1 MKNTLVDLLSEYRSQ
16 RSFNAQEYVAKKVT
30 AIREHFEKHGLKAA
44 VLGVS
49 GGVDSAVVNHL
60 LIEALGPS
68 NVYAMSLPIFGSSGS
83 TGQQEA
89 ATMAYQSFPGIVVKN
104 LSDMSSVANN
114 TVGSRNSFTAGQ
126 VDYWLRPVILY
137 GMAARL
143 QSAKIKAVV
152 VGTINRDEGSYIGYF
167 GKHTDICDLQI
178 ISDLHKSEV
187 YQVAKHY
194 GVLDAIINR
203 APEGNVHDGKTDE
216 EMIGTSY
223 DMVELFT
230 GYYLNN
236 LTKFSHFS
244 EEDQLKWNDVTSAI
258 NKRRSE
264 NYFKYDNGLSC
275 YFIDVL
281 DRTVPGG
288 WK

>member
-1 MKNTLVDLLSEYRSQ
+1 MTTITNLLTEYRNE
-16 RSFNAQEYVAKKVT
+16 RAFNAEKYVADKVI
-30 AIREHFEKHGLKAA
+30 AIRKHFEEHRLQAA

-49 GGVDSAVVNHL
+49 GGIDSAIVNHL

-68 NVYAMSLPIFGSSGS
+68 NVYAMSLPIFGSIGS

-89 ATMAYQSFPGIVVKN
+89 ATMAYKAFPGIVVKN
-104 LSDMSSVANN
+104 LSDLSAVANN
-114 TVGSRNSFTAGQ
+114 TVGSRNSFTVGQ
-126 VDYWLRPVILY
+126 VDYWLRPVVLY
-137 GMAARL
+137 GMASRL
-143 QSAKIKAVV
+143 QSANIKAVV

-167 GKHTDICDLQI
+167 GKHTDVCDIQI

-194 GVLDAIINR
+194 GVLDEIINR

-223 DMVELFT
+223 DMIELFT
-230 GYYLNN
+230 GYYLYNID
-236 LTKFSHFS
+236 KFNTLSK
-244 EEDQLKWNDVTSAI
+244 EEKLKWDVADAAI
-258 NKRRSE
+258 SKRRSE
-264 NYFKYDNGLSC
+264 NYFKYYNGLSC